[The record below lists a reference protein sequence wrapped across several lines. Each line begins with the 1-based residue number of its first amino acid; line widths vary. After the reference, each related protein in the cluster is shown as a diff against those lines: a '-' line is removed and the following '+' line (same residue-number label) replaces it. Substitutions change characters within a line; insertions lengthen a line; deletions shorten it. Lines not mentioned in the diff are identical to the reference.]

1 MDENANNTILALVL
15 ASLNKKDDL
24 KDKLWYLPNVILKR
38 LTEIQK
44 LSLKESEKIKNAEE
58 QKEKAIKEYVKNT
71 GNYSDMFCVDNN
83 NDNNNNSENCIREEE
98 EEEA

>member
-44 LSLKESEKIKNAEE
+44 LSSEESEKIKNAEE
-58 QKEKAIKEYVKNT
+58 QKEKAIKDYVKIT

-83 NDNNNNSENCIREEE
+83 NDNNNSENCIREEDE
-98 EEEA
+98 